1 MLAQLVCLDRR
12 YQRMNCF
19 NIRELQTLLKNR
31 YHPDLVDERLYT
43 DFLAQTTLSTRFKL
57 FNTDLITPRMSI
69 FHDYSLAN
77 SKLSRKTTLTNSSQT
92 FQEYFTTNI
101 NSFLDTHVAI
111 YVRELQQTFA

>member
-92 FQEYFTTNI
+92 FQEYFTTSI
-101 NSFLDTHVAI
+101 NSFLDTYVGV